1 MIPIAGGDGG
11 SFRPGEEKANVGTSC
26 QEPAASSQRV
36 DLLDP
41 ADPPLLL
48 NPPGRP
54 WAVRDVAL
62 TGTLKLICALPT

>member
-1 MIPIAGGDGG
+1 MMAIAGGDGG
-11 SFRPGEEKANVGTSC
+11 SFRPGEEKANVRHKLPT
-26 QEPAASSQRV
+26 ASGQRM

-41 ADPPLLL
+41 VDPPFVA
-48 NPPGRP
+48 NPGRP

>member
-1 MIPIAGGDGG
+1 MIARAGGDGG
-11 SFRPGEEKANVGTSC
+11 SFRPGEEKANVRHKL
-26 QEPAASSQRV
+26 PAASGQRI

-48 NPPGRP
+48 TLVGP